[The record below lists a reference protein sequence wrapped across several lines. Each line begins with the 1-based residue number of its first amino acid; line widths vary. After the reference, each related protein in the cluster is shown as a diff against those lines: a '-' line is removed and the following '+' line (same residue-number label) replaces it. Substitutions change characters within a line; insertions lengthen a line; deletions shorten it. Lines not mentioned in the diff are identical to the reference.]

1 MSPKPYATP
10 AETLPQ
16 TNTTTATKETPAG
29 GTPIPQNGTQPQTAT
44 LPYGATP
51 TVGATGLDQQAPRSL
66 SFHVAGNPATQ
77 GSKRHVGGGRMI
89 EMDKKLP
96 AWRAA
101 VVDAAFRAAGPGRVA
116 LDGALSCELTV
127 FLPRPA
133 KSRFG
138 EYPAGPP
145 DLDKL
150 CRAVGDALTVAGV
163 IADDARIVSWVA
175 RKCWAVDGATGAEV
189 TITEITPR

>member
-1 MSPKPYATP
+1 MTP
-10 AETLPQ
+10 EPHARRAKTQPQ
-16 TNTTTATKETPAG
+16 TKETPIEQV
-29 GTPIPQNGTQPQTAT
+29 PSPENGTQPQTST

-51 TVGATGLDQQAPRSL
+51 TVGATKVDQDAPRSL

-77 GSKRHVGGGRMI
+77 GSKRHVGNGRMI

-116 LDGALSCELTV
+116 LDGALACELV
-127 FLPRPA
+127 VMLPRPA

-138 EYPAGPP
+138 DYPAGPP